1 MVRFFAIAAIS
12 DSLGFFSCGVEGIMF
27 CRGKVG
33 HYRAMKAAL
42 DDYYPRSFF
51 KLLLLALA
59 VVAVLLI
66 LAFVNAALYVERL
79 ADQSQTVVVQAA
91 QAARGSRLLMEQ
103 VTTLERA
110 VRQYLILGDAA
121 ILENYENLRQ
131 RFRANAGEL
140 SLLPLDEAQ
149 LHELNRTIDREQALY
164 EMLRKLPPGDTVA
177 PAQRNALVEGY
188 LELSGLARSVLEVS
202 NELIDREVERL
213 RATAD
218 RAQRILWW
226 QLFATV
232 PVGILLAVIATILIA
247 RPIRQLDEAIR
258 SLGSGELVGGEDGLG
273 GRIRIG
279 GPADLVYLGD
289 RLEWLRCRLLELE
302 EQKQRFL
309 RHVSHE
315 LKTPLTSLREGAELL
330 DDGTAGELT
339 PAQREIV
346 AILRRQSA
354 ELQRLIGDL
363 LDYQRAHEELAR
375 LDMTPV
381 DLADVVRR
389 AAADQQLA
397 AAARSITIDLDLQT
411 AQLVADAGKLRVVVD
426 NLLSNAV
433 KYSPDG
439 GMVAVGLRQAGDAW
453 ELDVRDD
460 GPGIAVTE
468 RERVFD
474 WFFQGQRSH
483 HGRVQGSGLGLAI
496 ARDLVLAHGGRID
509 IVDHAEVGDVGG
521 AAAVGAHFRVR
532 LPFSPSRLSA
542 VK

>member
-1 MVRFFAIAAIS
+1 
-12 DSLGFFSCGVEGIMF
+12 
-27 CRGKVG
+27 
-33 HYRAMKAAL
+33 MKAAFEV
-42 DDYYPRSFF
+42 YYPRSFF

-59 VVAVLLI
+59 VVALPLI

-79 ADQSQTVVVQAA
+79 ADQSQTLVVQAA

-131 RFRANAGEL
+131 RFRSNAGEL

-149 LHELNRTIDREQALY
+149 LHELNRTIDREQALF
-164 EMLRKLPPGDTVA
+164 EMLRKLPRGGAVA
-177 PAQRNALVEGY
+177 PAQRDALVEGY

-202 NELIDREVERL
+202 NALIDREVEQL

-247 RPIRQLDEAIR
+247 RPIRQLDHAIR
-258 SLGSGELVGGEDGLG
+258 SLGSGELTGGAGDLG
-273 GRIRIG
+273 GRIRVG

-289 RLEWLRCRLLELE
+289 RLEWLRGRLLELE

-330 DDGTAGELT
+330 ADGTAGELT

-363 LDYQRAHEELAR
+363 LDYQRARDELAR
-375 LDMTPV
+375 LDMAPM
-381 DLADVVRR
+381 DFADVVRH
-389 AAADQQLA
+389 AAADQHLA
-397 AAARSITIDLDLQT
+397 AAARNVCIDLDLQS
-411 AQLVADAGKLRVVVD
+411 APLRADADKLRVVVD

-433 KYSPDG
+433 KYSPDDG
-439 GMVAVGLRQAGDAW
+439 VVKVVLRHEGEDRV
-453 ELDVRDD
+453 LDVRDR
-460 GPGIAVTE
+460 GPGIAVAE

-474 WFFQGQRSH
+474 WFFQGRRSH

-496 ARDLVLAHGGRID
+496 TRDLVLAHGGRID
-509 IVDHAEVGDVGG
+509 VVDHAESGDEGG
-521 AAAVGAHFRVR
+521 GAHFRVR
-532 LPFSPSRLSA
+532 LPFSATSSSA